1 MIPKPQKTN
10 PSFKYTPKGISLRI
24 NANCTKQT
32 ESSAPK
38 VPITAPMP
46 LYLGINTILSNKQ
59 TKAPV
64 VIEII

>member
-46 LYLGINTILSNKQ
+46 LYLGINTKLSN
-59 TKAPV
+59 
-64 VIEII
+64 

>member
-1 MIPKPQKTN
+1 MIPKPQKLIHLLN
-10 PSFKYTPKGISLRI
+10 IPQKESLRI

-46 LYLGINTILSNKQ
+46 LYLGINTKLSNKL

-64 VIEII
+64 VKEII